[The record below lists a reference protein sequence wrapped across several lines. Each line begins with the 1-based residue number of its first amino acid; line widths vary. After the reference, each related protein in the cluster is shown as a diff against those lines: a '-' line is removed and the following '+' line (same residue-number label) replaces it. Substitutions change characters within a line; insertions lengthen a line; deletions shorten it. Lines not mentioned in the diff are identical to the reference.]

1 MTGTVEQ
8 ALALWGMA
16 GAGHRLF
23 AARENVVHQV
33 QHAGQT
39 YALRLHRA
47 GYRTDAELVSELEM
61 MEAARQGGLH
71 VPAPVASSSGDFLHV
86 VDGLQIDLLSW
97 LEGTTVGK
105 SGTPLA
111 AGDSVA
117 LFKGIGREM
126 ARFHQAMDD
135 WTPTATFTRC
145 SWDHAGLLGDAP
157 VWGRFWDN
165 PTLADDDRALFDRLR
180 DEAGR
185 DLAARAPG
193 LDYGLIHADLVRENV
208 MVDGNKLQLIDFDD
222 AGFGFRLFDVA
233 TTLLKNMAEP
243 NYPDLKTALIEGY
256 RSVRPLD
263 TGALDLFLVLRSAT
277 YVGWIADRLD
287 EDRSSERNARFIAT
301 TRALALDYLEKGEAR
316 R

>member
-1 MTGTVEQ
+1 
-8 ALALWGMA
+8 MA

-33 QHAGQT
+33 QHAEQT

-71 VPAPVASSSGDFLHV
+71 VPAPVASSSGDYLHV

-287 EDRSSERNARFIAT
+287 EDGSSERNARFIAT